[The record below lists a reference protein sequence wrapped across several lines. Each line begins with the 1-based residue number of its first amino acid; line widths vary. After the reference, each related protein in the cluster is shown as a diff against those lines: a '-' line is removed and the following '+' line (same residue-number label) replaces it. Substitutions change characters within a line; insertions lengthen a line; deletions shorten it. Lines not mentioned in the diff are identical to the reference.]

1 MKFGSFN
8 QLAINYNKYRPSYN
22 QNIVNQIFSKLE
34 KKLIVMDVGCGT
46 GIFTKLLL
54 ILVKVSE

>member
-22 QNIVNQIFSKLE
+22 QNIVKQIFSKLG
-34 KKLIVMDVGCGT
+34 KN
-46 GIFTKLLL
+46 
-54 ILVKVSE
+54 